1 MTAIDLAPAAL
12 EPPAPFQHRVE
23 AAAFKLYLSHFK
35 KMPFDKASAAG
46 ANWLSKFAPLTS
58 KHTTMLRNL
67 RLAFPNETE
76 TWREDVARGVWNQ
89 LGRSLGEFPHLHE
102 ITFAEGEART
112 EVIGREIFEMAKQS
126 PNGAVFF
133 SGHIS
138 NFELMP
144 VGIVRLGVTCA
155 MTYRAMNNKPVGK
168 LVHEQRVMNGT
179 PDQFPKGRQ
188 AGVGMMRTLRRG
200 DAVAIMIDQKYNEGL
215 ALPFFGYD
223 AMTGDVAARLALQY
237 DAPLIPLSLR
247 RVDGAR
253 FILRAHEPMRVDKAL
268 PRDQAVREASL
279 KMNAFLEDTIRA
291 APEQW
296 FWVHRRWPKEVWKR
310 AGVF

>member
-1 MTAIDLAPAAL
+1 
-12 EPPAPFQHRVE
+12 
-23 AAAFKLYLSHFK
+23 
-35 KMPFDKASAAG
+35 MPFEKASVTG
-46 ANWLSKFAPLTS
+46 ANWLSWFGPLTS

-67 RLAFPNETE
+67 RLVFPNETE
-76 TWREDVARGVWNQ
+76 AWREDDARGTWNQ

-102 ITFAEGEART
+102 ITFAKGEART
-112 EVIGREIFEMAKQS
+112 EVIGREIFDMARES
-126 PNGAVFF
+126 PNGAVFY

-144 VGIVRLGVTCA
+144 IGIVRLGVTCS
-155 MTYRAMNNKPVGK
+155 TSYRPMNNQIVGK
-168 LVHEQRVMNGT
+168 MVRELRTLNGT
-179 PDQFPKGRQ
+179 PDQYPKGRQ

-215 ALPFFGYD
+215 SLPFFGHN

-247 RVDGAR
+247 RVDGTR
-253 FILRAHEPMRVDKAL
+253 FVLHAHEPMWVDKVL
-268 PRDQAVREASL
+268 PRDQAVRAAAL
-279 KMNAFLEDTIRA
+279 QMNVFLENTIRA